1 MLFSFAP
8 EDAYYIE
15 VRKTFWRF
23 RMKRF
28 CLSVAAIALTIGTA
42 GLIAQADTANRYP
55 SAQYTAPI
63 APKPGETA
71 FNFKLK
77 GYVFGIKMISARY
90 KGAFSD
96 DRYSVYS
103 DIKTSGLGA
112 LLKKMRIWATTEGR
126 YDRTG
131 VYPVD
136 HTQQNLDKKSR
147 RVEMD
152 YDYNVNQIAV
162 SVVPPNGSQG
172 VPPATPEER
181 FAADDVISAILKM
194 MLTGHGVDGEV
205 CDDNVKVFDSKQ
217 HYNLRME
224 RQSGLKYKYEGQ
236 KYDAVKCHV
245 FYEPIS
251 GFDPE
256 DLPDSEEAGTPVTVY
271 FINRPDF
278 GIWMPA
284 KFSYKISGFKATIK
298 VKEAE
303 LKKG

>member
-1 MLFSFAP
+1 
-8 EDAYYIE
+8 
-15 VRKTFWRF
+15 
-23 RMKRF
+23 MKRF
-28 CLSVAAIALTIGTA
+28 FLSAAALALVTGATGFA
-42 GLIAQADTANRYP
+42 AETDKPNRYP
-55 SAQYTAPI
+55 AASYTAPI
-63 APKPGETA
+63 APQPGETA
-71 FNFKLK
+71 FDFKLK
-77 GYVFGIKMISARY
+77 GYVFGLKMISARY
-90 KGAFSD
+90 KGAFD
-96 DRYSVYS
+96 DGNYSVYS

-131 VYPVD
+131 VYPID

-152 YDYNVNQIAV
+152 YDYPRGQIAV

-172 VPPATPEER
+172 VPPASPQER
-181 FAADDVISAILKM
+181 FESDDVISAILKM
-194 MLTGHGVDGEV
+194 MLTGHGVGGEV
-205 CDDNVKVFDSKQ
+205 CNDNVKVFDSKQ

-224 RQSGLKYKYEGQ
+224 RKGTLKYKYKGT
-236 KYDAVKCHV
+236 KYDGIKCHV
-245 FYEPIS
+245 FYEPVS

-271 FINRPDF
+271 FIDRPEY

-298 VKEAE
+298 VKDAK
-303 LKKG
+303 LIKG